1 MGDLDKIISLIS
13 GNGIL
18 DIRAVIAN
26 VVGPSRLPMGA
37 KSTYQLKTMEPT
49 QIATNIAT
57 ADAYVLLGIAAESG
71 QDPSGASGLLGYEG
85 QLGKN
90 SWPVQFLPNGNIYP
104 IVTLLLPGE
113 ELFGQATDADVRI
126 VVSQV
131 TFR

>member
-13 GNGIL
+13 GKGIL
-18 DIRAVIAN
+18 DIRALIAN
-26 VVGPSRLPMGA
+26 VVGPSRLPMGG

-49 QIATNIAT
+49 QLATNIAA

-71 QDPSGASGLLGYEG
+71 QDPSGAPGLLGYEG

-90 SWPVQFLPNGNIYP
+90 SWPVQFLPSGNIYP

-113 ELFGQATDADVRI
+113 ELFGQATAADVRI

-131 TFR
+131 TFK